1 MNLWCFIVSFSLTC
15 CLVSGQNAKYVL
27 VGEKVDFPGFSDNK
41 ESPADILWKH
51 VEGQKVY
58 KVVHFDSRQEQF
70 FGSYEGRATLG
81 WRFADLSISNLRYED
96 SGSYDLE
103 ILINNQHLTKRY
115 ELIVIDK
122 VTKPTI
128 SCEINNA
135 STSES
140 PGKATLLCSL
150 PSHSDQSSLRFQW
163 STNANIHLGHMMKI
177 SLGGEFDDRQYNCT
191 VNNPLS
197 QDSAVFFAKDC
208 YPETKAQA
216 GLIAGVVV
224 AVVVAVLL
232 LILLLVVFFCLK
244 KVRSNREKSDLE
256 TQSNS
261 GFLKA
266 TSGSEESQGLLDRA
280 PTLPSKHALG
290 HLNQRNDTLLDPSQ
304 KDSEKNKAQD
314 SGILFSPSVKQL
326 RTLFEKENGK
336 ANEAEP
342 REVVKEEVLENNP
355 SDSETMNPEL
365 IALPSESNS
374 EKNKVQDSEI
384 PFSSPVKQLCISF
397 ETENGKANEAEPRE
411 VVEEEVLENNP
422 SDSETMDPELIALSS
437 ESSPEKNNDEDN
449 KALDRPPV
457 PPKSKL
463 VQNLSALQKVTKNT
477 NPKVIKKQSLDDP
490 ADSGNPNEVSNDQ
503 SLSEKPED
511 SGNSSLP
518 EASPRLGHPCT
529 DDKKLGDEDKF
540 PDILDKEDIPINAE
554 ETKDALPGSEKNK
567 DEDNGASH
575 PPSVSQKSNLVLNF
589 SALKKATENTDPEDK
604 RPVSNDP
611 SDSGNPNEVPENQ
624 SLSEKPEDCENS
636 SLPEASPRLGHPC
649 TDDKKLG
656 DEDKFPDILDKEDI
670 PIDAEETKDALPGSE
685 KNKDEDNGASH
696 PPSVSQKSNL
706 VRNFS
711 ALKKATENTDPE
723 DKRPVSNDPS
733 DSGNPNE
740 VPENQNSGSKKEEN
754 EFAKSTPE
762 NDVQPPPVAK
772 ENSPLSQNSPE
783 SSPKAVHKQDI
794 DSDECVMT
802 SSGESSSSSLEE
814 SENEEQVPPAST
826 PKKTDSETTV
836 EEQQPAL
843 SETESEMETLQNK

>member
-304 KDSEKNKAQD
+304 KDSEKNK
-314 SGILFSPSVKQL
+314 
-326 RTLFEKENGK
+326 
-336 ANEAEP
+336 
-342 REVVKEEVLENNP
+342 
-355 SDSETMNPEL
+355 
-365 IALPSESNS
+365 
-374 EKNKVQDSEI
+374 VQDSEI

-437 ESSPEKNNDEDN
+437 ESNELPEGLGTEDNSLDSKENALPSLPNGNGPEKNNDEDN

>member
-1 MNLWCFIVSFSLTC
+1 MNLRCFIACFSLTC

-51 VEGQKVY
+51 IEGHNVH

-96 SGSYDLE
+96 SGSYDVEL
-103 ILINNQHLTKRY
+103 LINNQHLTKRY

-163 STNANIHLGHMMKI
+163 STNAKIHLGHMLKI

-191 VNNPLS
+191 VNNPLT

-208 YPETKAQA
+208 YPETKAQT

-256 TQSNS
+256 TLSNS
-261 GFLKA
+261 GFPKA

-290 HLNQRNDTLLDPSQ
+290 HLNQRNDTPLDPSQ
-304 KDSEKNKAQD
+304 KDSEKNKVQD
-314 SGILFSPSVKQL
+314 SKILFSPSIKQL
-326 RTLFEKENGK
+326 RTLFEK
-336 ANEAEP
+336 
-342 REVVKEEVLENNP
+342 
-355 SDSETMNPEL
+355 
-365 IALPSESNS
+365 
-374 EKNKVQDSEI
+374 
-384 PFSSPVKQLCISF
+384 
-397 ETENGKANEAEPRE
+397 ENGKANEAEPRE

-422 SDSETMDPELIALSS
+422 SDSEAMNPELIALPSESNSEKNKVQDSKIPFSSPVKQLCISFEMENGKANEAEVVEEEVLENNPSDPETMDPELIALSS
-437 ESSPEKNNDEDN
+437 ESNELPEGLETEDNSLDSKENALPSVPNGNGPEKNNDEDN
-449 KALDRPPV
+449 KALDPPPV

-463 VQNLSALQKVTKNT
+463 VRNLSALQKVTKNT

-540 PDILDKEDIPINAE
+540 PDILDKEDIPI
-554 ETKDALPGSEKNK
+554 
-567 DEDNGASH
+567 
-575 PPSVSQKSNLVLNF
+575 
-589 SALKKATENTDPEDK
+589 
-604 RPVSNDP
+604 
-611 SDSGNPNEVPENQ
+611 
-624 SLSEKPEDCENS
+624 
-636 SLPEASPRLGHPC
+636 
-649 TDDKKLG
+649 
-656 DEDKFPDILDKEDI
+656 
-670 PIDAEETKDALPGSE
+670 DAEETKDALPGSE
-685 KNKDEDNGASH
+685 KNKDEDNRAPH

-711 ALKKATENTDPE
+711 ALKKATGNTDPE

-762 NDVQPPPVAK
+762 NDVQPLPVAK

-802 SSGESSSSSLEE
+802 SRGESSSSFLEE
-814 SENEEQVPPAST
+814 SENKEHVLPTST

-836 EEQQPAL
+836 EEQQPAV

>member
-1 MNLWCFIVSFSLTC
+1 MNLRCFIACFSLTC

-51 VEGQKVY
+51 IEGHNVH

-96 SGSYDLE
+96 SGSYDVEL
-103 ILINNQHLTKRY
+103 LINNQHLTKRY

-128 SCEINNA
+128 SCEISNA

-163 STNANIHLGHMMKI
+163 STNAKIHLGHMLKI

-191 VNNPLS
+191 VNNPLT

-256 TQSNS
+256 TLSNS
-261 GFLKA
+261 GFPKA

-290 HLNQRNDTLLDPSQ
+290 HLNQRNDTPLDPSQ
-304 KDSEKNKAQD
+304 KD
-314 SGILFSPSVKQL
+314 
-326 RTLFEKENGK
+326 
-336 ANEAEP
+336 
-342 REVVKEEVLENNP
+342 
-355 SDSETMNPEL
+355 
-365 IALPSESNS
+365 S

-384 PFSSPVKQLCISF
+384 PFSSPVKQLCMSF
-397 ETENGKANEAEPRE
+397 ETENGKANEAE

-463 VQNLSALQKVTKNT
+463 VRNLSALQKVTKNT

-540 PDILDKEDIPINAE
+540 PDILDKEDIPI
-554 ETKDALPGSEKNK
+554 
-567 DEDNGASH
+567 
-575 PPSVSQKSNLVLNF
+575 
-589 SALKKATENTDPEDK
+589 
-604 RPVSNDP
+604 
-611 SDSGNPNEVPENQ
+611 
-624 SLSEKPEDCENS
+624 
-636 SLPEASPRLGHPC
+636 
-649 TDDKKLG
+649 
-656 DEDKFPDILDKEDI
+656 
-670 PIDAEETKDALPGSE
+670 DAEETKDALPGSE
-685 KNKDEDNGASH
+685 KNKDEDNRASH

-711 ALKKATENTDPE
+711 ALKKATGNTDPE

-754 EFAKSTPE
+754 EFGKSTPE

-794 DSDECVMT
+794 DSDKCAKT
-802 SSGESSSSSLEE
+802 SNGESSSSSIEE
-814 SENEEQVPPAST
+814 SENREHVLPAST